1 MRVLTVDDEQSIRD
15 LLGRCLRTWGY
26 EVISVEDGDA
36 AWAILK
42 HPDTPRILIVDWDM
56 PGLSGPEVVRLLRNT
71 DHGQDVYVVM
81 LTGRA
86 KKSDLVEAL
95 EAGVD
100 DFLMKPFD
108 SREVQLRLA
117 RAAAAQKARATTY
130 DAAPESQPS
139 ATTLAGRYRMERQIG
154 EGGMADVWLG
164 AHLALEIPIA
174 IKFMK
179 PSLAGRPDYASFE
192 REARAAAKL
201 RSEHI
206 LHVYDHGIAPG
217 GVPYLVMEYLPGE
230 SLADRVIADG
240 PLECEAVVSI
250 VEQMAR
256 GLGSAHDRGVTHADV
271 KPENIVLVEH
281 DQWPYGLAK
290 LVDFGLARVGATTE
304 RARGNSV
311 SGTPSYMSP
320 EHLCGAAPNEDLDLW
335 ALAATAFTAMTG
347 RCAFEAPTLPTLI
360 HRVCNLPPPL
370 ASSVNPRLGPAIDA
384 WFLRA
389 FAKDPARRFA
399 TAPELASSLR
409 KACQPENAASPGHP
423 SGPRLAGLAA
433 TELLVATE
441 SEGGVQHG

>member
-1 MRVLTVDDEQSIRD
+1 MRVLIVDDEHYIRD
-15 LLGRCLRTWGY
+15 LLGRCLRSWGY
-26 EVISVEDGDA
+26 EAVPVEDGDA

-42 HPDTPRILIVDWDM
+42 HEDAPRILIIDWDM

-71 DHGQDVYVVM
+71 EHGEHVYIVM

-100 DFLMKPFD
+100 DFLMKPFNA
-108 SREVQLRLA
+108 REVELRLA
-117 RAAAAQKARATTY
+117 RAAARNNARVAKHEGSSMTV
-130 DAAPESQPS
+130 PS

-179 PSLAGRPDYASFE
+179 PSLARRPDYASFE

-230 SLADRVIADG
+230 SLADRVLADG
-240 PLECEAVVSI
+240 PLSPEAVASI
-250 VEQMAR
+250 IEQMAR
-256 GLGSAHDRGVTHADV
+256 ALGSAHDRGITHADV
-271 KPENIVLVEH
+271 KPENIVLLEH
-281 DQWPYGLAK
+281 ADWPYGLAK
-290 LVDFGLARVGATTE
+290 LVDFGLARIGA
-304 RARGNSV
+304 GPGQGKGL
-311 SGTPSYMSP
+311 SGTPCYMSP
-320 EHLCGAAPNEDLDLW
+320 EHLCGAEPNEDLDLW
-335 ALAATAFTAMTG
+335 ALAATAFTALTG
-347 RCAFEAPTLPTLI
+347 SCAFDAPTLPALI

-370 ASSVNPRLGPAIDA
+370 ASSVHPRLGPAIDA
-384 WFLRA
+384 WFVRA
-389 FAKDPARRFA
+389 FAKEPSQRFA
-399 TAPELASSLR
+399 TAPELATSFRRAVLDAER
-409 KACQPENAASPGHP
+409 DASFPLPARRG
-423 SGPRLAGLAA
+423 LAGLAA
-433 TELLVATE
+433 TELLVEVEKE
-441 SEGGVQHG
+441 SGVQHG